1 MKKINHLGRE
11 TYCLDTDLTRAKI
24 TATGAHVMADFL
36 LDGKPVNPYFIA
48 PWWNEDCTALMDTCD
63 YPLRGIFF
71 GFPFGISQPQ
81 GDLKRPCHGFVPA
94 RDYTPISEEITA
106 EGSKLTLSLDV
117 PEENA
122 NVKQTV
128 SVRNG
133 ETALYL
139 ETTITGAVGRYTVGY
154 HPTLQIPTQL
164 GNAILD
170 QSPYVR
176 CLTAPE
182 HIDKPENGG
191 YCSLLKDYELTDE
204 TCVPTV
210 YGQNVNLKRHP
221 FIKGF
226 DDIYMYIFD
235 RSHDFDYAA
244 MSVPSEGYL
253 YYQLK
258 NPAQLANS
266 MIWTSYCGRHY
277 PKWNSRV
284 NGCLEIGAGT
294 NYFFYGQ
301 SDTLDNNPL
310 TPQGFP
316 MYHEFDGSARTYKL
330 ISGVVKIPADYQGV
344 ASIERKDEQTIVI
357 TGKDGSVIETAC
369 CVDFLA

>member
-1 MKKINHLGRE
+1 MEKFEHFGRE
-11 TYCLDTDLTRAKI
+11 SYSLEANLTHAKI
-24 TATGAHVMADFL
+24 TATGAHVIADFTL
-36 LDGKPVNPYFIA
+36 EGKTVNPYFVA
-48 PWWNEDCTALMDTCD
+48 PWWNEDCTALMGTCD

-71 GFPFGISQPQ
+71 CFPFGISEEQPN
-81 GDLKRPCHGFVPA
+81 LKRPCHGFVPA
-94 RDYTPISEEITA
+94 RDWTPVFAETTA
-106 EGSKLTLSLDV
+106 DGSKLTLSLDV
-117 PEENA
+117 PEEHA
-122 NVKQTV
+122 NVRQTV

-139 ETTITGAVGRYTVGY
+139 ETTVTGATGNYPVGY
-154 HPTLQIPTQL
+154 HPTLQIPTAL

-170 QSPYVR
+170 QSAYVR
-176 CLTAPE
+176 CLTAPA
-182 HIDKPENGG
+182 HIDQPENGG
-191 YCSLLKDYELTDE
+191 YCSLVTDYEITDE
-204 TCVPTV
+204 THVPTV
-210 YGQNVNLKRHP
+210 YGKYVDLTRQP

-235 RSHDFDYAA
+235 QSHAFDYATL
-244 MSVPSEGYL
+244 SVPTEGYL

-258 NPAQLANS
+258 NPTQLANS

-301 SDTLDNNPL
+301 SDTLEKNPL
-310 TPQGFP
+310 SPQGYP
-316 MYHEFDGSARTYKL
+316 MYHTFDGSPRTYKL

-344 ASIERKDEQTIVI
+344 AAIERKDANTIVI
-357 TGKDGSVIETAC
+357 KGKDGSVIETAC
-369 CVDFLA
+369 CVDFLK